1 MRSCV
6 RTFSG
11 FVHPVLSARGFSSH
25 GIGSFGLE
33 RHDLDT
39 PTVFVRKQVSRLD
52 PSSAISLAYSVI
64 DLAFVE
70 SLATSTTGVLST
82 IEFARL

>member
-1 MRSCV
+1 MI
-6 RTFSG
+6 
-11 FVHPVLSARGFSSH
+11 HPVIRL
-25 GIGSFGLE
+25 
-33 RHDLDT
+33 
-39 PTVFVRKQVSRLD
+39 VRKQVSRLD